1 MRRLLPSLASI
12 VLVLACVAEPPT
24 SPGFV
29 TLEAA
34 MLGSSDDPG
43 AGLVTIPFKAS
54 FYTVETDL
62 VLDGCGPGIAI
73 NTQEGTGTGTH
84 LGRLHTKMVFCF
96 DLNPGPTF
104 GSYSFVPGPD
114 NGYFM
119 AANGD
124 QLWIS
129 VTDGVV
135 IFDPS
140 LGPKYVAYF
149 QDPFDVMGGTGR
161 FEGATG
167 GGMINSLVGA
177 DGQTD
182 HHWTGEITV
191 YRPGL

>member
-1 MRRLLPSLASI
+1 MRKLLPFLTALALMLGCST
-12 VLVLACVAEPPT
+12 EPPT
-24 SPGFV
+24 GPDFV
-29 TLEAA
+29 APQAA
-34 MLGSSDDPG
+34 MLGSSDNPG
-43 AGLVTIPFKAS
+43 GGLVTIPFKAS

-73 NTQEGTGTGTH
+73 NTQEGTGNGTH
-84 LGRLHTKMVFCF
+84 LGKLTTKMVFCF
-96 DLNPGPTF
+96 DLNPGPDF
-104 GSYSFVPGPD
+104 GSYTFLPGPD

-129 VTDGVV
+129 VTGGKV

-140 LGPKYVAYF
+140 LGPEYVAYF
-149 QDPFDVMGGTGR
+149 QDPFDVLGGTGR

-167 GGMINSLVGA
+167 GGMIDSLVGA

-182 HHWTGEITV
+182 HRWTGEITV
-191 YRPGL
+191 FRPGL